1 MTWSWCRF
9 RTLWRP
15 FLAAAGHSD
24 PDVGGG
30 QDAGAQAMA
39 RPTLRLLL
47 LLLPFAA
54 LASSSATGIVTL
66 VYGRAYLPAA
76 PAAVVVGF
84 RGGGLRCDLHRHPH
98 ADGSR
103 TTRPASRLHPAYC
116 SRRPACLSDAHASPW
131 LPWRGGRQDCLDRSQ
146 RHRPI
151 DAGCLTSSIVY
162 VVSSVWQT
170 SGLLVVVELL
180 LLSAGI
186 VASLVLLGEL
196 TRRDIELAT
205 SLLLPP
211 TEPPRV
217 SERRTS

>member
-1 MTWSWCRF
+1 MPICLPHPLLSWLAFAAVGFAVTYIAIRMLTA
-9 RTLWRP
+9 RGRP
-15 FLAAAGHSD
+15 G
-24 PDVGGG
+24 
-30 QDAGAQAMA
+30 
-39 RPTLRLLL
+39 LLL
-47 LLLPFAA
+47 AYTLPIVAVAPPAYLMLTPRLGSLGVAVARTALTVLSAIVLL
-54 LASSSATGIVTL
+54 TL
-66 VYGRAYLPAA
+66 VARTCRVRPSFATMWRA
-76 PAAVVVGF
+76 G
-84 RGGGLRCDLHRHPH
+84 
-98 ADGSR
+98 
-103 TTRPASRLHPAYC
+103 
-116 SRRPACLSDAHASPW
+116 
-131 LPWRGGRQDCLDRSQ
+131 
-146 RHRPI
+146 
-151 DAGCLTSSIVY
+151 LTSSIVY